1 MTSNYQLQRID
12 MTHLEAAAG
21 LEALCFSEPWS
32 VKALKLLTTPD
43 AVGYICFADGQIAA
57 YGGMLYAPFEG
68 QITNI
73 AVHPKARRQGFGRAV
88 LNALIRD
95 AKERDLEQ
103 IALEVRAS
111 NEAAIGLYEKTG
123 FFVAGRRKN
132 FYKKPAE
139 DALVMLK
146 LLKEDK

>member
-1 MTSNYQLQRID
+1 MTRESA
-12 MTHLEAAAG
+12 HLAAE
-21 LEALCFSEPWS
+21 LEKICFSAPWS
-32 VKALKLLTTPD
+32 YEMLCSEGLRGESEFLCAFVDGEFA
-43 AVGYICFADGQIAA
+43 GYA
-57 YGGMLYAPFEG
+57 GMLCVLDEG

-111 NEAAIGLYEKTG
+111 NEAAIGLYEKAG
-123 FFVAGRRKN
+123 FFVAGKRKN

-146 LLKEDK
+146 SLKEDK